1 MTAVFGWLAVLVSI
15 PVWGYFAYRAWGM
28 FAFIRSGGPTLLQ
41 RFDHLGK
48 RLWRVVVEVFGHTH
62 FKGRPFVNAAH
73 WAVMVGFLF
82 GILVWF
88 EAYIQT
94 FAPSRGWPLLSHWSV
109 YHFIEEVLGIATV
122 VGISFLIGVRLKYGH
137 TERGSRFYNSQAGP
151 ARIVEAVV
159 FLEGLGMLLVKASK
173 IAAFG
178 RANTLTPSCGL

>member
-1 MTAVFGWLAVLVSI
+1 MTAVFGWLAILVSI

-137 TERGSRFYNSQAGP
+137 TERGSRFYNSQPGP
-151 ARIVEAVV
+151 C
-159 FLEGLGMLLVKASK
+159 LLYTS
-173 IAAFG
+173 
-178 RANTLTPSCGL
+178 PSPRD